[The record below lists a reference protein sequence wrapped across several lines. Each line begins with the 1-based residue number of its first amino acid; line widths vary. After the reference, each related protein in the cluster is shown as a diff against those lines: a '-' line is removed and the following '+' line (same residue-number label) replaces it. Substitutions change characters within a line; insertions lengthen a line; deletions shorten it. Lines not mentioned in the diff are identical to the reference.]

1 MKEEHE
7 YNYAPLNV
15 INGPL
20 NLMRFIGRPAEEGH
34 PHPARAEG
42 HHHLGHAGHQ
52 EVRRLLRGAHG
63 QDPGKDVP
71 RLRRV
76 RPRRRRLPDLEG
88 KQDRLLPG
96 NDGNTLWPIRLNRPP
111 TIASRTLSHIE

>member
-1 MKEEHE
+1 
-7 YNYAPLNV
+7 
-15 INGPL
+15 
-20 NLMRFIGRPAEEGH
+20 MRFIGRPAEEGH

-63 QDPGKDVP
+63 QDPRQDVP

-88 KQDRLLPG
+88 KQNRLLSG
-96 NDGNTLWPIRLNRPP
+96 NDGNMLLISLGPIIKLNRRP
-111 TIASRTLSHIE
+111 TIASPSLSHIE

>member
-1 MKEEHE
+1 
-7 YNYAPLNV
+7 
-15 INGPL
+15 
-20 NLMRFIGRPAEEGH
+20 MRFIGRPAEEGH

-63 QDPGKDVP
+63 QDPRQDVP

-96 NDGNTLWPIRLNRPP
+96 NDGNMKLISLWPIKLNRPP
-111 TIASRTLSHIE
+111 TIASLTLSHIE